1 MIRLLL
7 LLYLITSSNLSYSDD
22 NNQLQISKQPINIE
36 PFKLIKEN
44 GVNEIISKTNG
55 KIILLNFWATW
66 CTPCIK
72 EIPDLQKLKKE
83 FNAKVDVFFYFGRF

>member
-83 FNAKVDVFFYFGRF
+83 FNAKVDVFYFGRF

>member
-83 FNAKVDVFFYFGRF
+83 FNAKVDVFLFR